1 MIMLP
6 SSSPKKQKTV
16 MQNIPP
22 TACKSFYPEGEH
34 LIGKALSVM
43 ANLMRPTSNAPKPN
57 TRFLKSIIKETDSHN
72 AALRAKEVEESRARL
87 RSLRESDGKL
97 PRTGSNEGLRNRD
110 HHRSKRR
117 RFDGEDEEH
126 REIRRDRES
135 RISRRERDEDR
146 LDNESCRKSRNDRR
160 DSGDSEEGYYEH
172 RHRHHHRT
180 HHRRDEN
187 ELHKNDGGARKNR
200 RRSRSRHR
208 SRSRSPRSDAKYHQ
222 RHHRSHRPAKSSSST
237 TLNGNG
243 HHSSA
248 SKIIEDRAPSS
259 PSANG
264 NVNRRGRDTSPG
276 SDSDPLDAIIG
287 PPPPPPAPKIQAR
300 GRGNFSSSSAM
311 DSHFSTN
318 YDPSV
323 DVNPDPEID
332 DDWDQALEAIRDRQ
346 RWQKLGAERLKS
358 AGFTEEEVKKWETGG
373 EKREEDVKWKGRGEG
388 REWDRGKVVDDD
400 GVETR
405 PEWGRLKGS

>member
-1 MIMLP
+1 MIMSP
-6 SSSPKKQKTV
+6 SSLPKKQRTV
-16 MQNIPP
+16 MRNIPP
-22 TACKSFYPEGEH
+22 TACKSFYPEGER
-34 LIGKALSVM
+34 LIETAISVT
-43 ANLMRPTSNAPKPN
+43 ANLFRATSNAPKPN
-57 TRFLKSIIKETDSHN
+57 TRFLKNIIKETDSHN

-97 PRTGSNEGLRNRD
+97 PRTGSNAGLKNGG

-117 RFDGEDEEH
+117 RSDGEDEEH
-126 REIRRDRES
+126 RDIRRDRES
-135 RISRRERDEDR
+135 RLSGRERDEDR
-146 LDNESCRKSRNDRR
+146 LDNASCRKSRNDRC
-160 DSGDSEEGYYEH
+160 DSGDSGEGYYEH
-172 RHRHHHRT
+172 RHRDHRRT

-187 ELHKNDGGARKNR
+187 ELHKNDGGARKSR

-208 SRSRSPRSDAKYHQ
+208 SRSRSPRSDGMYQQ
-222 RHHRSHRPAKSSSST
+222 RHHRSHRPAKSSSSAN
-237 TLNGNG
+237 LNGNG
-243 HHSSA
+243 HYSSA
-248 SKIIEDRAPSS
+248 SRIIEDQALSS
-259 PSANG
+259 PPVNG
-264 NVNRRGRDTSPG
+264 DANRRRRDTSPG

-287 PPPPPPAPKIQAR
+287 PPPPPPAPKVQAR

-311 DSHFSTN
+311 DSHFSTK